1 MTAVNAIA
9 PDTHPIRAWLRTA
22 LETTG
27 TPAPGG
33 ATDMS
38 AVIAFPAHRARRI
51 ETDRGSDVMLGIVS
65 TPPDEPASR
74 PGAQALD
81 SLLGRVAQR
90 DREAFA
96 ALYDQMSA
104 RVLGLVTRLLRDP
117 SQSEEVTQEVFLE
130 LWQQAGSFR
139 AGRGSAVS
147 WILTMAHRRAV
158 DRVRASQASR
168 DRDARIGLRDL
179 DVPFDQVAETV
190 EVRIEHE
197 RVKRAMAR
205 LTELQREAVILAYYG
220 GYTHPEMAEILRIP
234 LGTIKTRLRDAMI
247 RLRDELGVQ
256 S

>member
-1 MTAVNAIA
+1 
-9 PDTHPIRAWLRTA
+9 
-22 LETTG
+22 
-27 TPAPGG
+27 
-33 ATDMS
+33 
-38 AVIAFPAHRARRI
+38 
-51 ETDRGSDVMLGIVS
+51 MLGIVS
-65 TPPDEPASR
+65 TPPDDPAPR
-74 PGAQALD
+74 PGGPGLD
-81 SLLGRVAQR
+81 GLLRLVAER
-90 DREAFA
+90 DRAAFVT
-96 ALYDQMSA
+96 LYDQMSS

-130 LWQQAGSFR
+130 LWQQADSFK
-139 AGRGSAVS
+139 ATRGSAVS
-147 WILTMAHRRAV
+147 WILTIAHRRAV

-220 GYTHPEMAEILRIP
+220 GYTHPEMAEVLRIP
-234 LGTIKTRLRDAMI
+234 LGTVKTRLRDAMI
-247 RLRDELGVQ
+247 RLRDELGVT